1 MTSNRN
7 PVAAAASSLLMALA
21 ASAAAQTFPSKPI
34 RIVVPFPPSGS
45 VDVSGRALQQPL
57 AKAFGQSVV
66 IDNRP
71 GASTMIGTELVARA
85 PADGHTVLIAGFTFI
100 ANAVMRTKL
109 PFDAQKDFVGVAR
122 IGADPYIITVH
133 PSLPARTMKEL
144 IALARAKPG
153 QLTYATNGPGS
164 SQHVTGE
171 MLKQS
176 AGIDLVHVPYQ
187 GGGPSALS
195 VLGGHNTILVST
207 IATATP
213 HLRTNKLRPLAVTS
227 QARTPLVPEVP
238 TMAESGYPQFEL
250 TGKLGVFARSAV
262 PKETVDR
269 LGAEI
274 VRALQLAE
282 VRESLFKQGID
293 AAPLG
298 PAEFDALIRAEIP
311 RIRKIVQAA
320 GIKLD

>member
-1 MTSNRN
+1 MGKLRHC
-7 PVAAAASSLLMALA
+7 AAAAGAALLA
-21 ASAAAQTFPSKPI
+21 ASGSLLAQNFPSKPI

-57 AKAFGQSVV
+57 SKAFGKSVIV
-66 IDNRP
+66 DNRP

-85 PADGHTVLIAGFTFI
+85 PADGHTILIAGFTFI
-100 ANAVMRTKL
+100 ANAVMRSKL

-122 IGADPYIITVH
+122 IGADPYIISVH
-133 PSLPARTMKEL
+133 PSLPARNVKEL

-153 QLTYATNGPGS
+153 QLTYATNGAGS

-171 MLKQS
+171 MLRQS
-176 AGIDLVHVPYQ
+176 ADIDIVHVPYQ

-195 VLGGHNTILVST
+195 VLGGHNTILIST

-213 HLRTNKLRPLAVTS
+213 HLNSKRLRPLAVTS
-227 QARTPLVPEVP
+227 IKRTPLVPDVP
-238 TMAESGYPQFEL
+238 TMAESGYPEFEL

-262 PKETVDR
+262 PKDIIDR
-269 LGAEI
+269 LGTEI
-274 VRALQLAE
+274 VRALTLAE
-282 VRESLFKQGID
+282 VKESLFKQGID

-311 RIRKIVQAA
+311 RIRKIVQTA
-320 GIKLD
+320 GIRLD